1 MQLGLLGGGAS
12 NRILVCYRK
21 SICLFYGTAV
31 FILEN
36 FSKTTSKLQIIFYFN
51 KYMYTCFSGK
61 FTLKT

>member
-1 MQLGLLGGGAS
+1 MQMGLLGGEAS

-36 FSKTTSKLQIIFYFN
+36 FSKTTSKLQSSYFL
-51 KYMYTCFSGK
+51 FQ
-61 FTLKT
+61 